1 MPMLQDIF
9 YWILNM
15 SIMASF
21 TAGIIV
27 LIRQIKQI
35 PRRILVFLWLIPSL
49 RFLFP
54 LGINSPFSLMTL
66 VSKFSTKTVVVYEP
80 VEGVDFSMTNSV
92 MAADSYFPITY
103 KVNILEDIFR
113 VGSVIWIVVAA
124 LLFLTIVVS
133 YITSL
138 YEIKDYQHL
147 RDNIYISEKASSP
160 AVYGIIAPKIVLPM
174 DYHHK
179 NTDFVI
185 LHEKTHIRGAHNLWR
200 MLAFVTVVV
209 HWFNPLCW
217 LFLKLFLAD
226 LELACDENV
235 LVTLGETHAKE
246 YAHALVD
253 CKEEESLFASSFGGA
268 KLSTRIRNILS
279 FKRLTWF
286 SLTAFIALVGI
297 MFYVLLTNAG

>member
-1 MPMLQDIF
+1 MLQDIF

-15 SIMASF
+15 SIMASLA
-21 TAGIIV
+21 AGIIV
-27 LIRQIKQI
+27 LIRQIKRI
-35 PRRILVFLWLIPSL
+35 PRRISVFLWFIPFL
-49 RFLFP
+49 RFMFP
-54 LGINSPFSLMTL
+54 LGINSPYSLMTL
-66 VSKFSTKTVVVYEP
+66 VSKLSTKTVIVYEP
-80 VEGVDFSMTNSV
+80 VEGVDFSMTNFV
-92 MAADSYFPITY
+92 IAADSYFPITY
-103 KVNILEDIFR
+103 KVDILEDIFR
-113 VGSVIWIVVAA
+113 IGSVIWIVVAV
-124 LLFLTIVVS
+124 LLFLSLVVS
-133 YITSL
+133 YISSL
-138 YEIKDYQHL
+138 YEIKDSQHL
-147 RDNIYISEKASSP
+147 RDNIYLSENISSP
-160 AVYGIIAPKIVLPM
+160 AIYGIIAPKIVLPIV
-174 DYHHK
+174 YQHK
-179 NTDFVI
+179 NTDLVI

-200 MLAFVTVVV
+200 MLAFITVVV

-253 CKEEESLFASSFGGA
+253 CKAEEALFASSFGGA

>member
-1 MPMLQDIF
+1 MLQDIF

-124 LLFLTIVVS
+124 LLFLTLVVS

-147 RDNIYISEKASSP
+147 RDNIYLSEKASSP

-174 DYHHK
+174 DYQYK
-179 NTDFVI
+179 NTDLVI

-200 MLAFVTVVV
+200 MLAFITVVV

-235 LVTLGETHAKE
+235 LVTLGETHVKE

-253 CKEEESLFASSFGGA
+253 CKAEEALFASSFGGA
-268 KLSTRIRNILS
+268 KLSTRVRNILS